1 MPSLPFVPMMRLPAL
16 FPLLVLLAVPFRA
29 TAQPDMPTPDERDAV
44 MEPILTLFDG
54 MRAADSS
61 AVRSALHPTSRL
73 LRVGANREGVMG
85 VHETPVDRFVAA
97 MAGDH
102 PLYDERLGDAQINID
117 GDLATVW
124 VPYAFYVGGEFSHCG
139 TNAFQLARLDGAWK
153 IIHTTDTSRQ
163 ENCDPSID
171 E

>member
-1 MPSLPFVPMMRLPAL
+1 MRLAL
-16 FPLLVLLAVPFRA
+16 LLLLALPLSA
-29 TAQPDMPTPDERDAV
+29 AAQPYAPTPAERDAI

-61 AVRSALHPTSRL
+61 AVRSAIHPKSRL
-73 LRVGANREGVMG
+73 LRVGTNREGVIG

-102 PLYDERLGDAQINID
+102 EVYDERLGDAQITVD

-124 VPYAFYVGGEFSHCG
+124 VPYAFYLGDTFSHCG
-139 TNAFQLARLDGAWK
+139 TNAFQLARLDGAWQ
-153 IIHTTDTSRQ
+153 IIHTVDTSRQ
-163 ENCDPSID
+163 DNCDPSID
-171 E
+171 D